1 MFRRL
6 FIAAA
11 SAGLLSG
18 LFVTLVHQ
26 VTTVPVILAAE
37 VFEKAAE
44 EQPPAAAPA
53 ADATTAPATS
63 TSANAATSTD
73 ESHATHDHEHGSD
86 AWEPQDGFER
96 NAYTVLADL
105 LTGVGFALLL
115 IAGYAVSG
123 RSIDWR
129 QGVYW
134 GLCGFTVFILAPGV
148 GLPPEVP
155 GTAAADLTARQIW
168 WVATALLTAGGLGLL
183 FYVREPKPLWVIVA
197 LALIVVPQAIGAP
210 QPDEYH
216 SAAPEAL
223 AHRFIVATMIAS
235 LLFWSALGA
244 LSGYFYKRFVQPV
257 A

>member
-1 MFRRL
+1 MQMFRRL

-37 VFEKAAE
+37 VFEKAADE
-44 EQPPAAAPA
+44 KASEAAPA
-53 ADATTAPATS
+53 ADMTMTPAPANASTAPA
-63 TSANAATSTD
+63 
-73 ESHATHDHEHGSD
+73 ESHEGHDHEHGGEE
-86 AWEPQDGFER
+86 WEPEDGFER
-96 NAYTVLADL
+96 NAFTVLADL

-123 RSIDWR
+123 RQIDWR

-134 GLCGFTVFILAPGV
+134 GLCGFVVFIVAPGI

-155 GTAAADLTARQIW
+155 GTAAADLTARQVW
-168 WVATALLTAGGLGLL
+168 WVATAALTAGGLGLL
-183 FYVREPKPLWVIVA
+183 FYVREPKPLWVAVA
-197 LALIVVPQAIGAP
+197 LAMIVAPQAIGAP
-210 QPDEYH
+210 QPDEYA

-235 LLFWSALGA
+235 LLFWAVLGA